1 MGGKGIAVGTEGAG
15 NIQYRRIS
23 QGLLHPVAD
32 GIIVV
37 LGLHDG
43 NGDARFPGENI
54 VGEFFLFPV
63 PGGHVAP
70 HDNGAGGERHLAPD
84 L

>member
-54 VGEFFLFPV
+54 VGKFFLFLV